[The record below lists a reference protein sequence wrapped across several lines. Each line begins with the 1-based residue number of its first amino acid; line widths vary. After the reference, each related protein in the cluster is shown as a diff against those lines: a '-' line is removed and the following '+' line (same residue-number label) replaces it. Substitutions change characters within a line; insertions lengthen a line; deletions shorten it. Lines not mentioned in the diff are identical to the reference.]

1 MTDSNCPVASCDRCP
16 YRNECY
22 IRIKKTV
29 LPSICLIG
37 ASMVGAVGV
46 FLWFCI
52 KTIITFLP
60 V

>member
-1 MTDSNCPVASCDRCP
+1 MTNNNCPVASCNRCP
-16 YRNECY
+16 YRNDCY
-22 IRIKKTV
+22 IRIKKTI

-37 ASMVGAVGV
+37 ASAVGI

-52 KTIITFLP
+52 KTVITFLP